1 MSADFFDSDS
11 KFKPLQEGNGRCKCT
26 LSYEQRIGNKIYTGS
41 CGGWIQ
47 YRKSRRIGRPCGYSF
62 ERSKLYPDVPT
73 FEEVTGKAVD
83 SFSARGF
90 MAPKG
95 MDPEVLATIE
105 AAIEEACNDPELVD
119 TLADIR
125 FGHGN
130 VGSEGKRNGR
140 TGISASGRRQTK
152 KNQGLCVV

>member
-1 MSADFFDSDS
+1 MNNVLGTKFTPVVAADGSSTGKADVLGGHVDILSDNIGAGGS
-11 KFKPLQEGNGRCKCT
+11 SVVEGDLR
-26 LSYEQRIGNKIYTGS
+26 LEVVISS
-41 CGGWIQ
+41 
-47 YRKSRRIGRPCGYSF
+47 

-95 MDPEVLATIE
+95 MEPEVLATIE